1 MVATS
6 RGAAAT
12 IGRYPKTPQRRGSG
26 IGDLLL
32 DELFVRL
39 RGTVDEMCTNV
50 HLRNPAQNLYQRKG
64 FRMVGQGRG
73 PLGVAMHKDLRVR
86 P

>member
-1 MVATS
+1 MMSPNAN
-6 RGAAAT
+6 
-12 IGRYPKTPQRRGSG
+12 
-26 IGDLLL
+26 
-32 DELFVRL
+32 VRL
-39 RGTVDEMCTNV
+39 RSATSGDATFIVEMTRHAYV
-50 HLRNPAQNLYQRKG
+50 IEDIYQRKG